1 MVTARSGRAMSWS
14 MNCLESSGM
23 DFEPGRKSKKK
34 ASSAV
39 MAEFKDVNGRTEGV
53 VVTKGVKVPHAR

>member
-1 MVTARSGRAMSWS
+1 
-14 MNCLESSGM
+14 M

-39 MAEFKDVNGRTEGV
+39 MADGDNIDGYGEEV
-53 VVTKGVKVPHAR
+53 VVTKEVIVCHTHK

>member
-1 MVTARSGRAMSWS
+1 
-14 MNCLESSGM
+14 M

-39 MAEFKDVNGRTEGV
+39 MAEGEDIDGRREES
-53 VVTKGVKVPHAR
+53 

>member
-1 MVTARSGRAMSWS
+1 

-23 DFEPGRKSKKK
+23 ALEPGRKSKKK

-39 MAEFKDVNGRTEGV
+39 IVSGDCMCGV
-53 VVTKGVKVPHAR
+53 S